1 MVLRLLIWVHVHR
14 GCRALGRTGIPDDR
28 PSVTRENTQRTQ
40 CAGSRGRPSL
50 SSSSSPDPA
59 KNPQKRTCD
68 GNALQ
73 TTCCPLGQ
81 DVREDLQAS
90 VTRLATLSRLF
101 TGGNIEAHAAV
112 SVRECDAGEL
122 HQDDLHGE
130 ARCVR
135 VFVSMHNIAHAC
147 TRAHTN
153 THHTHIQTHTPQQT
167 WGWSEPT
174 MQIWKC
180 NFSNSCESLRMN
192 AGSLSLSLSLSLAL
206 SLSRSLTLTHSLS
219 LSLSL
224 SLSCSLARSLSLS
237 RFSALSL
244 SLSHPHTCVYT
255 CMHAEHEGYR

>member
-1 MVLRLLIWVHVHR
+1 
-14 GCRALGRTGIPDDR
+14 
-28 PSVTRENTQRTQ
+28 
-40 CAGSRGRPSL
+40 
-50 SSSSSPDPA
+50 
-59 KNPQKRTCD
+59 
-68 GNALQ
+68 
-73 TTCCPLGQ
+73 
-81 DVREDLQAS
+81 
-90 VTRLATLSRLF
+90 
-101 TGGNIEAHAAV
+101 
-112 SVRECDAGEL
+112 
-122 HQDDLHGE
+122 LHGE

-153 THHTHIQTHTPQQT
+153 TPHTHIQTHTHQQT

-192 AGSLSLSLSLSLAL
+192 AGSLSLSLSLAL

>member
-1 MVLRLLIWVHVHR
+1 M
-14 GCRALGRTGIPDDR
+14 
-28 PSVTRENTQRTQ
+28 TRENTQRTQ

-153 THHTHIQTHTPQQT
+153 THHTHIQTHTHQQT

-192 AGSLSLSLSLSLAL
+192 AGSLSLSLSLSCSLPL
-206 SLSRSLTLTHSLS
+206 SLSHSHSLALS

-224 SLSCSLARSLSLS
+224 SLSCSLALSLSLS
-237 RFSALSL
+237 HFPALSL